1 MGTPPFCHSQ
11 VIPSRSADLRFRC
24 EGRVWRWEFRAREHP
39 ARELCRY
46 AAQVHVGLE
55 PISNLPLPGSF
66 IVRRCLAALQLRAGR
81 ESHDCCSPV
90 SAGSKLNIHAVHPER
105 PALPTAAAGVP
116 RRPSPL
122 AGHRRSSLALTVL
135 ARCRTARDSL
145 HARRRSRA
153 ASTPSCCE
161 SLARARLLCA
171 VCFGCVENACVCLSV
186 VSSRMSE
193 CMVM

>member
-11 VIPSRSADLRFRC
+11 VIPSRSADLRFRRK
-24 EGRVWRWEFRAREHP
+24 GRVWPWEFRARGRP
-39 ARELCRY
+39 ASELCRY

-105 PALPTAAAGVP
+105 PASSVAADRCAPRPLPFAV
-116 RRPSPL
+116 L
-122 AGHRRSSLALTVL
+122 RRSSLALTSL
-135 ARCRTARDSL
+135 ARCRIARDSL

-153 ASTPSCCE
+153 ALIPAACKR
-161 SLARARLLCA
+161 LNRANFVYAAFRIT
-171 VCFGCVENACVCLSV
+171 
-186 VSSRMSE
+186 
-193 CMVM
+193 

>member
-1 MGTPPFCHSQ
+1 MRTLAFCHSQ

-105 PALPTAAAGVP
+105 PASSVAADRCAPRPLPFAV
-116 RRPSPL
+116 L
-122 AGHRRSSLALTVL
+122 RRSSLALTSL
-135 ARCRTARDSL
+135 ARCRIARDSL
-145 HARRRSRA
+145 HARRRARA
-153 ASTPSCCE
+153 ALIPPHLKGLGC
-161 SLARARLLCA
+161 ARL
-171 VCFGCVENACVCLSV
+171 ACVA
-186 VSSRMSE
+186 SRMLYRTFACLCLCCLVSYQ
-193 CMVM
+193 